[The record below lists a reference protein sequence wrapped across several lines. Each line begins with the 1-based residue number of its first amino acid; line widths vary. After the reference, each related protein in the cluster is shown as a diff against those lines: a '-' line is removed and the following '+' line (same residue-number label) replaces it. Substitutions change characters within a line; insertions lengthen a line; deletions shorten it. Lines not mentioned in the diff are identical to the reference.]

1 MFDQSTKLVSYDNKR
16 GENRGKRKRNQT
28 KEEALGDC
36 VDCKLCVQVCPAGI
50 DIRNG
55 LQYECINCALCI
67 DACDKTMEKFNYQ
80 QGLIKFTNEQSPK
93 QGWRRHIGYASFA
106 SFTLVIILL
115 WLQMWQSFE
124 VNIIRDRQA
133 LYRINQ
139 NGHVENS
146 FLIKIRNKS
155 QQSKTYQIA
164 VEGLNSAII
173 VGLSQVTIKPGE
185 LRALPLAV
193 SVEQQLNDSRHDIRF
208 KIVDLHDKDSL
219 FKTTSFYSGE
229 GGW

>member
-1 MFDQSTKLVSYDNKR
+1 
-16 GENRGKRKRNQT
+16 
-28 KEEALGDC
+28 LGDC